1 MRRKFLFTL
10 ILSFLTTAMVW
21 ADTTFRAKAPSS
33 VAVGQRFRLE
43 YTVTARASGISV
55 NLDDTGFDVLYGPS
69 TSSSSYSSIV
79 NGQMTSEITT
89 TFSYVLSATKEGT
102 FTLPAATIKV
112 DGKTLTSNSVAVK
125 VLPEDKQSEAAA
137 SQGSS
142 ARSQQGGAQAKFNKD
157 DVHLVLDL
165 SKTSAY
171 EGEAIVATLKLY
183 WRNTQMGNPSDV
195 KLPDFEGFTVQDM
208 DTDNAQ
214 ASLEH
219 FKGANYQMYPLVKW
233 LLFPSRSGELTIPA
247 ASLKAN
253 VAIVT
258 TRRTGGFF
266 DWPMEY
272 TENITVPLQSAARKV
287 NVKPLPAGKP
297 ASYMNAVGNF
307 NVKSELT
314 ANKVRTNDAVIY
326 RITIDGV
333 GNLKYVKEPQPEF
346 PSDFE
351 IFDPKVDLSTRAT
364 ASGVSGKKT
373 IEYTI
378 IPRHAGKF
386 DIPSLEFSYFDVKSG
401 QYKTIRTDSYTL
413 EVEKGP
419 DDGSGNGGGAVDFSG
434 TNQERIKVLGNDI
447 RYLHNVDADNLDLGK
462 INSETGKPEPLKPF
476 FGTLGYWLFFLI
488 PFLAFVILAFIYRRR
503 IRRMADIAG
512 MRTRRAGKVAE
523 RRLKDAKKALKEK
536 DENTFYEAIHKAILG
551 YVCDKLR
558 IPLSDLT
565 QDTISETLQQHSV
578 PEETIKEVKDVLDT
592 CQFARYAPSTDSQ
605 AMDVLY
611 KKTSNVIDRLESEIK
626 K

>member
-10 ILSFLTTAMVW
+10 ILTFLTTATMW
-21 ADTTFRAKAPSS
+21 AAPTFRAQAPGS
-33 VAVGQRFRLE
+33 VAVGQQFRLE
-43 YTVTARASGISV
+43 YVVTARASGISV
-55 NLDDTGFDVLYGPS
+55 DLKDTGFEVLYGPT
-69 TSSSSYSSIV
+69 TSSSSSTSIV
-79 NGQMTSEITT
+79 NGQMSSEVRT

-112 DGKTLTSNSVAVK
+112 DGETLTSNSVSVK
-125 VLPEDKQSEAAA
+125 VLPADQQPAGQS
-137 SQGSS
+137 SG

-183 WRNTQMGNPSDV
+183 WRNTQMSNPSDV

-208 DTDNAQ
+208 DNDNAQ

-219 FKGANYQMYPLVKW
+219 YNGANYQMYPLVKW
-233 LLFPSRSGELTIPA
+233 LLFPSRSGELTIPS
-247 ASLKAN
+247 ASLTAN
-253 VAIVT
+253 VAIVS

-272 TENITVPLQSAARKV
+272 TENVAVPLRSAARKV
-287 NVKPLPAGKP
+287 NVKSLPAGKP
-297 ASYMNAVGNF
+297 ASYMNAVGSF
-307 NVKSELT
+307 NVKSVLT
-314 ANKVRTNDAVIY
+314 ADRVRANDAVIY

-333 GNLKYVKEPQPEF
+333 GNLKYVKEPEPEF
-346 PSDFE
+346 PTDFE
-351 IFDPKVDLSTRAT
+351 VFDPKVDLSTRAT
-364 ASGVSGKKT
+364 SSGVQGKKT

-386 DIPSLEFSYFDVKSG
+386 EIPSLVFSYFDVKSG

-419 DDGSGNGGGAVDFSG
+419 NEGNAGGGAVDFSG
-434 TNQERIKVLGNDI
+434 TNQERIRVLGNDI
-447 RYLHNVDADNLDLGK
+447 RYLHSVDADRLDLGR
-462 INSETGKPEPLKPF
+462 IDPETGKPEPLKPF
-476 FGTLGYWLFFLI
+476 YGTLAYWLFFLV

-523 RRLKDAKKALKEK
+523 RRLKAAKKALNAK
-536 DENTFYEAIHKAILG
+536 DENAFYEAIHKAILG

-565 QDTISETLQQHSV
+565 QDTVSEMLEKHSV
-578 PEETIKEVKDVLDT
+578 RPETIHDVKEVLDT

-611 KKTSNVIDRLESEIK
+611 KKTSKVIDRLESEIK

>member
-10 ILSFLTTAMVW
+10 ILTFLTTATMW
-21 ADTTFRAKAPSS
+21 AAPTFRAQAPGS
-33 VAVGQRFRLE
+33 VAVGQQFRLE
-43 YTVTARASGISV
+43 YVVTARASGILV
-55 NLDDTGFDVLYGPS
+55 DLKDTGFEVLYGPT
-69 TSSSSYSSIV
+69 TSSSSSTSIV
-79 NGQMTSEITT
+79 NGQMSSEVRT

-112 DGKTLTSNSVAVK
+112 DGETLTSNSVSVK
-125 VLPEDKQSEAAA
+125 VLPADQQPAGQS
-137 SQGSS
+137 SS

-165 SKTSAY
+165 SKMSAY

-183 WRNTQMGNPSDV
+183 WRNTQMSNPSDV

-208 DTDNAQ
+208 DNDNAQ

-219 FKGANYQMYPLVKW
+219 YNGANYQMYPLVKW
-233 LLFPSRSGELTIPA
+233 LLFPSRSGELTIPS
-247 ASLKAN
+247 ASLTAN
-253 VAIVT
+253 VAIVS

-272 TENITVPLQSAARKV
+272 TENVAVPLRSAARKV
-287 NVKPLPAGKP
+287 NVKALPAGKP
-297 ASYMNAVGNF
+297 ASYMNAVGSF
-307 NVKSELT
+307 NVKSVLT
-314 ANKVRTNDAVIY
+314 ADKVRANDAVIY

-333 GNLKYVKEPQPEF
+333 GNLKYVKEPEPEF
-346 PSDFE
+346 PTDFE
-351 IFDPKVDLSTRAT
+351 VFDPKVDLSTRAT
-364 ASGVSGKKT
+364 SSGVQGKKT

-386 DIPSLEFSYFDVKSG
+386 EIPSLVFSYFDVKSG

-419 DDGSGNGGGAVDFSG
+419 NEGNAGGGAVDFSG
-434 TNQERIKVLGNDI
+434 TNQERIRVLGNDI
-447 RYLHNVDADNLDLGK
+447 RYLHSVDADRLDLGR
-462 INSETGKPEPLKPF
+462 IDPETGKPEPLKPF
-476 FGTLGYWLFFLI
+476 YGTLAYWLFFLV

-523 RRLKDAKKALKEK
+523 RRLKAAKKALNAK
-536 DENTFYEAIHKAILG
+536 DENAFYEAIHKAILG

-565 QDTISETLQQHSV
+565 QDTVSEMLEKHSV
-578 PEETIKEVKDVLDT
+578 RPETIHDVKEVLDT

-611 KKTSNVIDRLESEIK
+611 KKTSKVIDRLESEIK

>member
-10 ILSFLTTAMVW
+10 ILSFLTAAMVW

-33 VAVGQRFRLE
+33 VAVGQQFRLE
-43 YTVTARASGISV
+43 YIVTARASGITV
-55 NLDDTGFDVLYGPS
+55 DLKDTGFDVLYGPT
-69 TSSSSYSSIV
+69 TSSSSSTSIV
-79 NGQMTSEITT
+79 NGQMSSEVRT

-112 DGKTLTSNSVAVK
+112 DGETLTSNSVSVK
-125 VLPEDKQSEAAA
+125 VLPADQQPE
-137 SQGSS
+137 GHSS
-142 ARSQQGGAQAKFNKD
+142 SSRSQQGGAQAKFNKD

-208 DTDNAQ
+208 DNENAQ

-219 FKGANYQMYPLVKW
+219 FNGANYQMYPLVKW

-247 ASLKAN
+247 ATLTAN
-253 VAIVT
+253 VAIVS

-272 TENITVPLQSAARKV
+272 TENVAVPLRSAARKV
-287 NVKPLPAGKP
+287 NVKSLPAGKP
-297 ASYMNAVGNF
+297 GSYMNAVGNF
-307 NVKSELT
+307 NVKSVLT
-314 ANKVRTNDAVIY
+314 ADKVRANDAVIY

-333 GNLKYVKEPQPEF
+333 GNLKYVKEPEPEF
-346 PSDFE
+346 PTDFE
-351 IFDPKVDLSTRAT
+351 VFDPKVDLSTRAT
-364 ASGVSGKKT
+364 SSGVQGRKT
-373 IEYTI
+373 IEYTV
-378 IPRHAGKF
+378 IPRHAGKYE
-386 DIPSLEFSYFDVKSG
+386 IPALEFSYFDVRSG
-401 QYKTIRTDSYTL
+401 QYKTIRTDAYTL

-419 DDGSGNGGGAVDFSG
+419 NEGSTGGGAVDFTG
-434 TNQERIKVLGNDI
+434 TNQERIRVLGNDI
-447 RYLHNVDADNLDLGK
+447 RYLHSVDADRLDLGK
-462 INSETGKPEPLKPF
+462 ISPETGKPEPLKPF
-476 FGTLGYWLFFLI
+476 FGTLAYWMFFLV

-523 RRLKDAKKALKEK
+523 RRLKTAKKALNAK
-536 DENTFYEAIHKAILG
+536 DENAFYEAIHKAILG

-565 QDTISETLQQHSV
+565 QDTVFEMLEKHSV
-578 PEETIKEVKDVLDT
+578 PETTIHEVKEVLDT
-592 CQFARYAPSTDSQ
+592 CQFARYAPSADSQ

-611 KKTSNVIDRLESEIK
+611 KKTSKVIDRLESEIK

>member
-10 ILSFLTTAMVW
+10 ILTFLTTATMW
-21 ADTTFRAKAPSS
+21 AAPTFRAQAPGS
-33 VAVGQRFRLE
+33 VAVGQQFRLE
-43 YTVTARASGISV
+43 YVVTARASGISV
-55 NLDDTGFDVLYGPS
+55 DLKDTGFEVLYGPT
-69 TSSSSYSSIV
+69 TSSSSSTSIV
-79 NGQMTSEITT
+79 NGQMSSEVRT

-112 DGKTLTSNSVAVK
+112 DGETLTSNSVSVK
-125 VLPEDKQSEAAA
+125 VLPADQQPAGQS
-137 SQGSS
+137 SG

-183 WRNTQMGNPSDV
+183 WRNTQMSNPSDV

-208 DTDNAQ
+208 DNDNAQ

-219 FKGANYQMYPLVKW
+219 YNGANYQMYPLVKW
-233 LLFPSRSGELTIPA
+233 LLFPSRSGELTIPS
-247 ASLKAN
+247 ASLTAN
-253 VAIVT
+253 VAIVS

-272 TENITVPLQSAARKV
+272 TENVAVPLRSAARKV
-287 NVKPLPAGKP
+287 NVKALPAGKP
-297 ASYMNAVGNF
+297 ASYMNAVGSF
-307 NVKSELT
+307 NVKSVLT
-314 ANKVRTNDAVIY
+314 SDKVRANDAVIY

-333 GNLKYVKEPQPEF
+333 GNLKYVKEPEPEF
-346 PSDFE
+346 PTDFE
-351 IFDPKVDLSTRAT
+351 VFDPKVDLSTRAT
-364 ASGVSGKKT
+364 SSGVQGKKT

-386 DIPSLEFSYFDVKSG
+386 EIPSLVFSYFDVKSG

-419 DDGSGNGGGAVDFSG
+419 NEGNAGGGAVDFSG
-434 TNQERIKVLGNDI
+434 TNQERIRVLGNDI
-447 RYLHNVDADNLDLGK
+447 RYLHSVDADRLDLGR
-462 INSETGKPEPLKPF
+462 IDPETGKPEPLKPF
-476 FGTLGYWLFFLI
+476 YGTLAYWLFFLV

-523 RRLKDAKKALKEK
+523 RRLKAAKKALNAK
-536 DENTFYEAIHKAILG
+536 DENAFYEAIHKAILG

-565 QDTISETLQQHSV
+565 QDTVSEMLEKHSV
-578 PEETIKEVKDVLDT
+578 RPETIHDVKEVLDT

-611 KKTSNVIDRLESEIK
+611 KKTSKVIDRLESEIK

>member
-10 ILSFLTTAMVW
+10 ILSFLTTAIVW

-33 VAVGQRFRLE
+33 VAVGQQFRLE
-43 YTVTARASGISV
+43 YVVTARASGITV
-55 NLDDTGFDVLYGPS
+55 DLKDTGFDVLYGPT
-69 TSSSSYSSIV
+69 TSSSSSTSIV
-79 NGQMTSEITT
+79 NGQMSSEIRT

-112 DGKTLTSNSVAVK
+112 DGETLTSNSVSVK
-125 VLPEDKQSEAAA
+125 VLPADQQSE
-137 SQGSS
+137 GHSS
-142 ARSQQGGAQAKFNKD
+142 SSRSQQGGAQAKFNKD

-208 DTDNAQ
+208 DNDNAQ

-219 FKGANYQMYPLVKW
+219 FNGANYQMYPLVKW

-247 ASLKAN
+247 ATLTAN
-253 VAIVT
+253 VAIVS

-272 TENITVPLQSAARKV
+272 TENVAVPLRSAARKV
-287 NVKPLPAGKP
+287 NVKSLPAGKP
-297 ASYMNAVGNF
+297 SSYMNAVGNF
-307 NVKSELT
+307 NVKTVLT
-314 ANKVRTNDAVIY
+314 ADKVRANDAVIY

-333 GNLKYVKEPQPEF
+333 GNLKYVKEPEPEF
-346 PSDFE
+346 PTDFE
-351 IFDPKVDLSTRAT
+351 VFDPKVDLSTRST
-364 ASGVSGKKT
+364 SSGVQGKKT
-373 IEYTI
+373 IEYTV
-378 IPRHAGKF
+378 IPRHAGKYE
-386 DIPSLEFSYFDVKSG
+386 IPALEFSYFDVKSG

-419 DDGSGNGGGAVDFSG
+419 NESNTGGGAVDFTG
-434 TNQERIKVLGNDI
+434 TNQERIRVLGNDI
-447 RYLHNVDADNLDLGK
+447 RYLHSVDADRLDMGK
-462 INSETGKPEPLKPF
+462 INPETGKPEPLKPF
-476 FGTLGYWLFFLI
+476 FGTFAYWMFFLV
-488 PFLAFVILAFIYRRR
+488 PFIAFVILAFIYRRR

-523 RRLKDAKKALKEK
+523 RRLKTAKKALNAK
-536 DENTFYEAIHKAILG
+536 DENAFYEAIHKAILG

-565 QDTISETLQQHSV
+565 QDTVSEMLEKHSV
-578 PEETIKEVKDVLDT
+578 HATTIQEVKDVLDT

-611 KKTSNVIDRLESEIK
+611 KKTSKVIDRLESEIK

>member
-10 ILSFLTTAMVW
+10 ILSFLTTAIVW

-33 VAVGQRFRLE
+33 VAVGQQFRLE
-43 YTVTARASGISV
+43 YVVTARASGITV
-55 NLDDTGFDVLYGPS
+55 DLKDTGFDVLYGPT
-69 TSSSSYSSIV
+69 TSSSSSTSIV
-79 NGQMTSEITT
+79 NGQMSSEIRT

-112 DGKTLTSNSVAVK
+112 DGETLTSNSVLVK
-125 VLPEDKQSEAAA
+125 VLPADQQPE
-137 SQGSS
+137 GHSS
-142 ARSQQGGAQAKFNKD
+142 SSHSQQGGAQAKFNKD

-208 DTDNAQ
+208 DNDNAQ

-219 FKGANYQMYPLVKW
+219 FNGANYQMYPLVKW

-247 ASLKAN
+247 ATLTAN
-253 VAIVT
+253 VAIVS

-272 TENITVPLQSAARKV
+272 TENVAVPLRSAARKV
-287 NVKPLPAGKP
+287 NVKSLPTGKP
-297 ASYMNAVGNF
+297 SSYMNAVGNF
-307 NVKSELT
+307 NVKTVLT
-314 ANKVRTNDAVIY
+314 ADKVRANDAVIY

-333 GNLKYVKEPQPEF
+333 GNLKYVKEPEPEF
-346 PSDFE
+346 PTDFE
-351 IFDPKVDLSTRAT
+351 VFDPKVDLSTRST
-364 ASGVSGKKT
+364 SSGVQGKKT
-373 IEYTI
+373 IEYTV
-378 IPRHAGKF
+378 IPRHAGKYE
-386 DIPSLEFSYFDVKSG
+386 IPALEFSYFDVKSG

-419 DDGSGNGGGAVDFSG
+419 NESNTGGGAVDFTG
-434 TNQERIKVLGNDI
+434 TNQERIRVLGNDI
-447 RYLHNVDADNLDLGK
+447 RYLHSVDADRLDMGK
-462 INSETGKPEPLKPF
+462 INPETGKPEPLKPF
-476 FGTLGYWLFFLI
+476 FGTLAYWMFFLV
-488 PFLAFVILAFIYRRR
+488 PFIAFVILAFIYRRR

-523 RRLKDAKKALKEK
+523 RRLKTAKKALNAK
-536 DENTFYEAIHKAILG
+536 DENAFYEAIHKAILG

-565 QDTISETLQQHSV
+565 QDTVSEMLEKHSV
-578 PEETIKEVKDVLDT
+578 PATTIREVKDVLDT

-611 KKTSNVIDRLESEIK
+611 KKTSKVIDRLESEIK

>member
-10 ILSFLTTAMVW
+10 ILSMLATAVMW
-21 ADTTFRAKAPSS
+21 ADTTFRAEAPGS

-43 YTVTARASGISV
+43 YVVTTRASGISV
-55 NLDDTGFDVLYGPS
+55 NLDDIGFDVLYGPS
-69 TSSSSYSSIV
+69 TSSTQSTSIV
-79 NGQMTSEITT
+79 NGQMSSEVRT
-89 TFSYVLSATKEGT
+89 TFSYVLQATKEGT

-112 DGKTLTSNSVAVK
+112 DGETLTSNSVQVK
-125 VLPEDKQSEAAA
+125 VLPADEQPA
-137 SQGSS
+137 SSGQG
-142 ARSQQGGAQAKFNKD
+142 AGGRSQQGGAQAKFNKD
-157 DVHLVLDL
+157 DIHLVLDL

-208 DTDNAQ
+208 DNNNAQ

-219 FKGANYQMYPLVKW
+219 FNGANYQMYPLVRW
-233 LLFPSRSGELTIPA
+233 LLFPSRSGELTIPS
-247 ASLKAN
+247 ASLTAN

-272 TENITVPLQSAARKV
+272 TENVAVPLRSAARKV
-287 NVKPLPAGKP
+287 NVKSLPSGKP

-314 ANKVRTNDAVIY
+314 ASKVRTNDAVIY

-346 PSDFE
+346 PTDFE
-351 IFDPKVDLSTRAT
+351 VFDPKVDLSTRAT

-373 IEYTI
+373 IEYTV
-378 IPRHAGKF
+378 IPRHAGRF
-386 DIPSLEFSYFDVKSG
+386 DIPALEFGYFDVKSG
-401 QYKTIRTDSYTL
+401 QYKTVRTDSYTL

-419 DDGSGNGGGAVDFSG
+419 DDGNAGGAGAVDFSG
-434 TNQERIKVLGNDI
+434 TNQERIRVLGNDI
-447 RYLHNVDADNLDLGK
+447 RYLHPVDAGRLDLGRV
-462 INSETGKPEPLKPF
+462 NPATGQPEPLRPF
-476 FGTLGYWLFFLI
+476 FGTWAYWMFFLI
-488 PFLAFVILAFIYRRR
+488 PLLAFIVLAFVYRRR

-523 RRLKDAKKALKEK
+523 RRLKDAKKALNAK
-536 DENTFYEAIHKAILG
+536 DENAFYEAIHKAILG

-565 QDTISETLQQHSV
+565 QDTVSETLAQHSV
-578 PEETIKEVKDVLDT
+578 PDETIREVKDVLDT
-592 CQFARYAPSTDSQ
+592 CQFARYAPSSDSQ

-611 KKTSNVIDRLESEIK
+611 KKTSLSLIHI
-626 K
+626 

>member
-10 ILSFLTTAMVW
+10 ILSILITATMW
-21 ADTTFRAKAPSS
+21 AAPTFRAQAPAS
-33 VAVGQRFRLE
+33 VAVGQQFRLE
-43 YTVTARASGISV
+43 YVVTARASGISV
-55 NLDDTGFDVLYGPS
+55 DLKDTDFEVLYGPT
-69 TSSSSYSSIV
+69 TSSSSSTSIV
-79 NGQMTSEITT
+79 NGQMSSEVRT

-112 DGKTLTSNSVAVK
+112 DGETLTSNSISVK
-125 VLPEDKQSEAAA
+125 VLPADQQPAGQSA
-137 SQGSS
+137 G
-142 ARSQQGGAQAKFNKD
+142 ARSQQGGTQAKFNKD

-183 WRNTQMGNPSDV
+183 WRNTQMSNPSDV

-208 DTDNAQ
+208 DNDNAQ

-219 FKGANYQMYPLVKW
+219 YNGANYQMYPLVKW
-233 LLFPSRSGELTIPA
+233 LLFPSRSGELTIPS
-247 ASLKAN
+247 ASLTAN
-253 VAIVT
+253 VAIVS

-272 TENITVPLQSAARKV
+272 TENVAVPLRSAARKV
-287 NVKPLPAGKP
+287 NVKSLPAGKP
-297 ASYMNAVGNF
+297 ASYMNAVGSF
-307 NVKSELT
+307 NVKSVLT
-314 ANKVRTNDAVIY
+314 ADKVRANDAVIY

-333 GNLKYVKEPQPEF
+333 GNLKYVKEPEPEF
-346 PSDFE
+346 PTDFE
-351 IFDPKVDLSTRAT
+351 VFDPKVDLRTRAT
-364 ASGVSGKKT
+364 SSGVQGKKT

-386 DIPSLEFSYFDVKSG
+386 EIPSLVFSYFDVKSG

-419 DDGSGNGGGAVDFSG
+419 NEGNAGGGAVDFSG
-434 TNQERIKVLGNDI
+434 TNQERIRVLGNDI
-447 RYLHNVDADNLDLGK
+447 RYLHSVDADRLDLGR
-462 INSETGKPEPLKPF
+462 INPETGKPEPLKPF
-476 FGTLGYWLFFLI
+476 YGTLAYWLFFLV

-523 RRLKDAKKALKEK
+523 RRLKAAKKALNAK
-536 DENTFYEAIHKAILG
+536 DENAFYEAIHKAILG

-565 QDTISETLQQHSV
+565 QDTVSEMLEKHSV
-578 PEETIKEVKDVLDT
+578 RPETIHDVKEVLDT

-611 KKTSNVIDRLESEIK
+611 KKTSKVIDRLESEIK

>member
-10 ILSFLTTAMVW
+10 ILTFLTTATMW
-21 ADTTFRAKAPSS
+21 GAPTFRAQAPGS
-33 VAVGQRFRLE
+33 VAVGQQFRLE
-43 YTVTARASGISV
+43 YVVMARASGISV
-55 NLDDTGFDVLYGPS
+55 DLKDIGFEVLYGPT
-69 TSSSSYSSIV
+69 TSSSSSTSIV
-79 NGQMTSEITT
+79 NGQMSSEVRT

-112 DGKTLTSNSVAVK
+112 DGETLTSNSVSVK
-125 VLPEDKQSEAAA
+125 VLPADQQPAGQS
-137 SQGSS
+137 SG

-171 EGEAIVATLKLY
+171 EVEAIVATLKLY
-183 WRNTQMGNPSDV
+183 WRNTQMSNPSDV

-208 DTDNAQ
+208 DNDNAQ

-219 FKGANYQMYPLVKW
+219 YNGANYQMYPLVKW
-233 LLFPSRSGELTIPA
+233 LLFPSRSGELTIPS
-247 ASLKAN
+247 ASLTAN
-253 VAIVT
+253 VAIVS

-272 TENITVPLQSAARKV
+272 TENVAVPLRSAARKV
-287 NVKPLPAGKP
+287 NVKSLPAGKP
-297 ASYMNAVGNF
+297 ASYMNAVGSF
-307 NVKSELT
+307 NVKSVLT
-314 ANKVRTNDAVIY
+314 ADKVRANDAVIY

-333 GNLKYVKEPQPEF
+333 GNLKYVKEPEPEF
-346 PSDFE
+346 PTDFE
-351 IFDPKVDLSTRAT
+351 VFDPKVDLSTRAT
-364 ASGVSGKKT
+364 SSGVQGKKT

-386 DIPSLEFSYFDVKSG
+386 EIPSLVFSYFDVKSG
-401 QYKTIRTDSYTL
+401 QYKTIRTDAYTL

-419 DDGSGNGGGAVDFSG
+419 NEGNAGGGAVDFSG
-434 TNQERIKVLGNDI
+434 TNQERIRVLGNDI
-447 RYLHNVDADNLDLGK
+447 RYLHSVDADRLDLGR
-462 INSETGKPEPLKPF
+462 IDPETGKPEPLKPF
-476 FGTLGYWLFFLI
+476 YGTLAYWLFFLV

-523 RRLKDAKKALKEK
+523 RRLKAAKKALNAK
-536 DENTFYEAIHKAILG
+536 DENAFYEAIHKAILG

-565 QDTISETLQQHSV
+565 QDTVSEMLEKHSV
-578 PEETIKEVKDVLDT
+578 RPETIHDVKEVLDT

-611 KKTSNVIDRLESEIK
+611 KKTSKVIDRLESEIK

>member
-1 MRRKFLFTL
+1 M
-10 ILSFLTTAMVW
+10 S
-21 ADTTFRAKAPSS
+21 
-33 VAVGQRFRLE
+33 
-43 YTVTARASGISV
+43 
-55 NLDDTGFDVLYGPS
+55 
-69 TSSSSYSSIV
+69 
-79 NGQMTSEITT
+79 SEIRT

-112 DGKTLTSNSVAVK
+112 DGETLTSNSVSVK
-125 VLPEDKQSEAAA
+125 VLPADQQSE
-137 SQGSS
+137 GHSS
-142 ARSQQGGAQAKFNKD
+142 SSRSQQGGAQAKFNKD

-208 DTDNAQ
+208 DNDNAQ

-219 FKGANYQMYPLVKW
+219 FNGANYQMYPLVKW

-247 ASLKAN
+247 ATLTAN
-253 VAIVT
+253 VAIVS

-272 TENITVPLQSAARKV
+272 TENVAVPLRSAARKV
-287 NVKPLPAGKP
+287 NVKSLPAGKP
-297 ASYMNAVGNF
+297 SSYMNAVGNF
-307 NVKSELT
+307 NVKTVLT
-314 ANKVRTNDAVIY
+314 ADKVRANDAVIY

-333 GNLKYVKEPQPEF
+333 GNLKYVKEPEPEF
-346 PSDFE
+346 PTDFE
-351 IFDPKVDLSTRAT
+351 VFDPKVDLSTRST
-364 ASGVSGKKT
+364 SSGVQGKKT
-373 IEYTI
+373 IEYTV
-378 IPRHAGKF
+378 IPRHAGKYE
-386 DIPSLEFSYFDVKSG
+386 IPALEFSYFDVKSG

-419 DDGSGNGGGAVDFSG
+419 NESNTGGGAVDFTG
-434 TNQERIKVLGNDI
+434 TNQERIRVLGNDI
-447 RYLHNVDADNLDLGK
+447 RYLHSVDADRLDMGK
-462 INSETGKPEPLKPF
+462 INPETGKPEPLKPF
-476 FGTLGYWLFFLI
+476 FGTFAYWMFFLV
-488 PFLAFVILAFIYRRR
+488 PFIAFVILAFIYRRR

-523 RRLKDAKKALKEK
+523 RRLKTAKKALNAK
-536 DENTFYEAIHKAILG
+536 DENAFYEAIHKAILG

-565 QDTISETLQQHSV
+565 QDTVSEMLEKHSV
-578 PEETIKEVKDVLDT
+578 HATTIQEVKDVLDT

-611 KKTSNVIDRLESEIK
+611 KKTSKVIDRLESEIK

>member
-10 ILSFLTTAMVW
+10 ILTFLTTATMW
-21 ADTTFRAKAPSS
+21 ADPTFRASAPSS
-33 VAVGQRFRLE
+33 VAVGQQFRLE
-43 YTVTARASGISV
+43 YVVTARASGISV
-55 NLDDTGFDVLYGPS
+55 DLKDTDFDVLYGPA
-69 TSSSSYSSIV
+69 TSSSSSTSIV
-79 NGQMTSEITT
+79 NGQMSSEVRT

-112 DGKTLTSNSVAVK
+112 DGETLTSNSVSIK
-125 VLPEDKQSEAAA
+125 VLPADQQPAGQS
-137 SQGSS
+137 SG

-165 SKTSAY
+165 SKTTAY

-183 WRNTQMGNPSDV
+183 WRNTQMSNPSDV

-208 DTDNAQ
+208 DNDNAQ
-214 ASLEH
+214 ASLER
-219 FKGANYQMYPLVKW
+219 FNGANYQMYPLVKW

-247 ASLKAN
+247 ASLTAN
-253 VAIVT
+253 VAVVS

-272 TENITVPLQSAARKV
+272 TENVAVPLRSAARKV
-287 NVKPLPAGKP
+287 NVKALPAGKP
-297 ASYMNAVGNF
+297 SSYMNAVGNF
-307 NVKSELT
+307 NVKSVLT
-314 ANKVRTNDAVIY
+314 ADKVRANDAVIY

-333 GNLKYVKEPQPEF
+333 GNLKYVKEPEPEF
-346 PSDFE
+346 PTDFE
-351 IFDPKVDLSTRAT
+351 VFDPKVDLSTRAT
-364 ASGVSGKKT
+364 SSGVQGKKT
-373 IEYTI
+373 IEYTV

-386 DIPSLEFSYFDVKSG
+386 EIPALVFSYFDVKSG
-401 QYKTIRTDSYTL
+401 QYKTIRTDSHTL

-419 DDGSGNGGGAVDFSG
+419 NEGNAGGGAVDFTG
-434 TNQERIKVLGNDI
+434 TNQERIRVLGNDI
-447 RYLHNVDADNLDLGK
+447 RYLHSVDADRLDLGK
-462 INSETGKPEPLKPF
+462 IDPETGKPEPLKPF
-476 FGTLGYWLFFLI
+476 FGTLSYWLFFLV

-523 RRLKDAKKALKEK
+523 RRLKTAKKALNAK
-536 DENTFYEAIHKAILG
+536 DENAFYEAIHKAILG

-565 QDTISETLQQHSV
+565 QDTVSEMLEKHSV
-578 PEETIKEVKDVLDT
+578 PSATIHDVKDVLDT

-611 KKTSNVIDRLESEIK
+611 KKTSKVIDRLESEIK

>member
-10 ILSFLTTAMVW
+10 ILTFLTTATMW
-21 ADTTFRAKAPSS
+21 AAPTFRAQAPGS
-33 VAVGQRFRLE
+33 VAVGQQFRLE
-43 YTVTARASGISV
+43 YVVTARASGISV
-55 NLDDTGFDVLYGPS
+55 DLKDTGFEVLYGPT
-69 TSSSSYSSIV
+69 TSSSSSTSIV
-79 NGQMTSEITT
+79 NGQMSSEVRT

-112 DGKTLTSNSVAVK
+112 DGETLTSNSVSVK
-125 VLPEDKQSEAAA
+125 VLPADQQPAGQS
-137 SQGSS
+137 SG

-165 SKTSAY
+165 SKTSVY

-183 WRNTQMGNPSDV
+183 WRNTQMSNPSDV

-208 DTDNAQ
+208 DNDNAQ

-219 FKGANYQMYPLVKW
+219 YNGANYQMYPLVKW
-233 LLFPSRSGELTIPA
+233 LLFPSRSGELTIPS
-247 ASLKAN
+247 ASLTAN
-253 VAIVT
+253 VAIVS

-272 TENITVPLQSAARKV
+272 TENVAVPLRSAARKV
-287 NVKPLPAGKP
+287 NVKALPAGKP
-297 ASYMNAVGNF
+297 ASYMNAVGSF
-307 NVKSELT
+307 NVKSVLT
-314 ANKVRTNDAVIY
+314 SDKVRANDAVIY

-333 GNLKYVKEPQPEF
+333 GNLKYVKEPEPEF
-346 PSDFE
+346 PTDFE
-351 IFDPKVDLSTRAT
+351 VFDPKVDLSTRAT
-364 ASGVSGKKT
+364 SSGVQGKKT

-386 DIPSLEFSYFDVKSG
+386 EIPSLVFSYFDVKSG

-419 DDGSGNGGGAVDFSG
+419 NEGNAGGGAVDFSG
-434 TNQERIKVLGNDI
+434 TNQERIRVLGNDI
-447 RYLHNVDADNLDLGK
+447 RYLHSVDADRLDLGR
-462 INSETGKPEPLKPF
+462 IDPETGKPESLKPF
-476 FGTLGYWLFFLI
+476 YGTLAYWLFFLV

-523 RRLKDAKKALKEK
+523 RRLKAAKKALNAK
-536 DENTFYEAIHKAILG
+536 DENAFYEAIHKAILG

-565 QDTISETLQQHSV
+565 QDTVSEMLEKHSV
-578 PEETIKEVKDVLDT
+578 RPETIHDVKEVLDT

-611 KKTSNVIDRLESEIK
+611 KKTSKVIDRLESEIK

>member
-10 ILSFLTTAMVW
+10 ILSFLTTAIVW

-33 VAVGQRFRLE
+33 VAVGQQFRLE
-43 YTVTARASGISV
+43 YVVTARASGITV
-55 NLDDTGFDVLYGPS
+55 DLKDTGFDVLYGPT
-69 TSSSSYSSIV
+69 TSSSSSTSIV
-79 NGQMTSEITT
+79 NGQMSSEIRT

-112 DGKTLTSNSVAVK
+112 DGETLTSNSVSVK
-125 VLPEDKQSEAAA
+125 VLPADQQPE
-137 SQGSS
+137 GHSS
-142 ARSQQGGAQAKFNKD
+142 SSRSQQGGAQAKFNKD

-208 DTDNAQ
+208 DNDNAQ

-219 FKGANYQMYPLVKW
+219 FNGANYQMYPLVKW

-247 ASLKAN
+247 ATLTAN
-253 VAIVT
+253 VAIVS

-272 TENITVPLQSAARKV
+272 TENVAVPLRSAARKV
-287 NVKPLPAGKP
+287 NVKSLPAGKP
-297 ASYMNAVGNF
+297 SSYMNAVGNF
-307 NVKSELT
+307 NVKTVLT
-314 ANKVRTNDAVIY
+314 ADKVRANDAVIY

-333 GNLKYVKEPQPEF
+333 GNLKYVKEPEPEF
-346 PSDFE
+346 PTDFE
-351 IFDPKVDLSTRAT
+351 VFDPKVDLSTRST
-364 ASGVSGKKT
+364 SSGVQGKKT
-373 IEYTI
+373 IEYTV
-378 IPRHAGKF
+378 IPRHAGKYE
-386 DIPSLEFSYFDVKSG
+386 IPALEFSYFDVKSG

-419 DDGSGNGGGAVDFSG
+419 NESNTGGGAVDFTG
-434 TNQERIKVLGNDI
+434 TNQERIRVLGNDI
-447 RYLHNVDADNLDLGK
+447 RYLHSVDADRLDMGK
-462 INSETGKPEPLKPF
+462 INPETGKPEPLKPF
-476 FGTLGYWLFFLI
+476 FGTLAYWMFFLV
-488 PFLAFVILAFIYRRR
+488 PFIAFVILAFIYRRR

-523 RRLKDAKKALKEK
+523 RRLKTAKKALNAK
-536 DENTFYEAIHKAILG
+536 DENAFYEAIHKAILG

-565 QDTISETLQQHSV
+565 QDTVSEMLEKHSV
-578 PEETIKEVKDVLDT
+578 PATTIHEVKDVLDT

-611 KKTSNVIDRLESEIK
+611 KKTSKVIDRLESEIK

>member
-10 ILSFLTTAMVW
+10 ILTFLTTATMW
-21 ADTTFRAKAPSS
+21 AAPTFRAQAPGS
-33 VAVGQRFRLE
+33 VAVGQQFRLE
-43 YTVTARASGISV
+43 YVVTARASGISV
-55 NLDDTGFDVLYGPS
+55 DLKDTGFEVLYGPT
-69 TSSSSYSSIV
+69 TSSSSSTSIV
-79 NGQMTSEITT
+79 NGQMSSEVRT

-112 DGKTLTSNSVAVK
+112 DGETLTSNSVSVK
-125 VLPEDKQSEAAA
+125 VLPADQQPAGQS
-137 SQGSS
+137 SS

-183 WRNTQMGNPSDV
+183 WRNTQMSNPSDV

-208 DTDNAQ
+208 DNDNAQ

-219 FKGANYQMYPLVKW
+219 FNGANYQMYPLVKW
-233 LLFPSRSGELTIPA
+233 LLFPSRSGELTIPS
-247 ASLKAN
+247 ASLTAN
-253 VAIVT
+253 VAIVS

-272 TENITVPLQSAARKV
+272 TENVAVPLRSAARKV
-287 NVKPLPAGKP
+287 NVKALPAGKP
-297 ASYMNAVGNF
+297 ASYMNAVGSF
-307 NVKSELT
+307 NVKSVLT
-314 ANKVRTNDAVIY
+314 ADKVRANDAVIY

-333 GNLKYVKEPQPEF
+333 GNLKYVKEPEPEF
-346 PSDFE
+346 PTDFE
-351 IFDPKVDLSTRAT
+351 VFDPKVDLSTRAT
-364 ASGVSGKKT
+364 SSGVQGKKT

-386 DIPSLEFSYFDVKSG
+386 EIPSLVFSYFDVKSG

-419 DDGSGNGGGAVDFSG
+419 NEGNAGGGAVDFSG
-434 TNQERIKVLGNDI
+434 TNQERIRVLGNDI
-447 RYLHNVDADNLDLGK
+447 RYLHSVDADRLDLGR
-462 INSETGKPEPLKPF
+462 IDPETGKPEPLKPF
-476 FGTLGYWLFFLI
+476 YGTLAYWLFFLV

-523 RRLKDAKKALKEK
+523 RRLKAAKKALNAK
-536 DENTFYEAIHKAILG
+536 DENAFYEAIHKAILG

-565 QDTISETLQQHSV
+565 QDTVSEMLEKHSV
-578 PEETIKEVKDVLDT
+578 RPETIHDVKEVLDT

-611 KKTSNVIDRLESEIK
+611 KKTSKVIDRLESEIK

>member
-10 ILSFLTTAMVW
+10 ILTFLTTATMW
-21 ADTTFRAKAPSS
+21 ADPTFRAQAPNS
-33 VAVGQRFRLE
+33 VAVGQQFRLE
-43 YTVTARASGISV
+43 YVVTARASGISV
-55 NLDDTGFDVLYGPS
+55 DLKDTGFEVLYGPT
-69 TSSSSYSSIV
+69 TSSSSSTSIV
-79 NGQMTSEITT
+79 NGQMSSEVRT

-112 DGKTLTSNSVAVK
+112 DGETLTSNSVSVK
-125 VLPEDKQSEAAA
+125 VLPADQQPAGQS
-137 SQGSS
+137 SG
-142 ARSQQGGAQAKFNKD
+142 ARSQQGGAQARFNKD

-183 WRNTQMGNPSDV
+183 WRNTQMSNPSDV

-208 DTDNAQ
+208 DNDNAQ
-214 ASLEH
+214 ASLER
-219 FKGANYQMYPLVKW
+219 FNGANYQMYPLVRW
-233 LLFPSRSGELTIPA
+233 LLFPSRSGELTIPS
-247 ASLKAN
+247 ASLTAN
-253 VAIVT
+253 VAVVS

-272 TENITVPLQSAARKV
+272 TENVAVPLRSAARKV
-287 NVKPLPAGKP
+287 NVKALPAGKP
-297 ASYMNAVGNF
+297 ASYMNAVGSF
-307 NVKSELT
+307 NVKSVLT
-314 ANKVRTNDAVIY
+314 ADKVRANDAVIY

-333 GNLKYVKEPQPEF
+333 GNLKYVKEPEPEF
-346 PSDFE
+346 PTDFE
-351 IFDPKVDLSTRAT
+351 VFDPKVDLSTRAT
-364 ASGVSGKKT
+364 SSGVQGKKT
-373 IEYTI
+373 IEYTV

-386 DIPSLEFSYFDVKSG
+386 EIPALVFSYFDVKSG
-401 QYKTIRTDSYTL
+401 QYKTIRTDSHTL

-419 DDGSGNGGGAVDFSG
+419 NDGSAGGGAVDFSG
-434 TNQERIKVLGNDI
+434 TNQERIRVLGNDI
-447 RYLHNVDADNLDLGK
+447 RYLHSVDADRLDLGK
-462 INSETGKPEPLKPF
+462 IDPETGKPEPLKPF
-476 FGTLGYWLFFLI
+476 FGTLAYWMFFLV

-523 RRLKDAKKALKEK
+523 RRLKEAKKALNAK
-536 DENTFYEAIHKAILG
+536 DENAFYEAIHKAILG

-565 QDTISETLQQHSV
+565 QDTVSEMLEKHSV
-578 PEETIKEVKDVLDT
+578 ASATIQEVKEVLDT
-592 CQFARYAPSTDSQ
+592 CQFARYAPFTDSQ

-611 KKTSNVIDRLESEIK
+611 KKTSKVIDRLESEIK

>member
-10 ILSFLTTAMVW
+10 ILTFLTTATML
-21 ADTTFRAKAPSS
+21 AAPTFRAQAPSS
-33 VAVGQRFRLE
+33 VAVGQQFRME
-43 YTVTARASGISV
+43 YVVTARASGISV
-55 NLDDTGFDVLYGPS
+55 DLKDTGFEVLYGPT
-69 TSSSSYSSIV
+69 TSSSSSTSIV
-79 NGQMTSEITT
+79 NGQMSSEVRT

-112 DGKTLTSNSVAVK
+112 DGETLTSNSVSVK
-125 VLPEDKQSEAAA
+125 VLPADQQPAGQS
-137 SQGSS
+137 SG

-183 WRNTQMGNPSDV
+183 WRNTQMSNPSDV

-208 DTDNAQ
+208 DNDNAQ

-219 FKGANYQMYPLVKW
+219 YNGANYQMYPLVKW
-233 LLFPSRSGELTIPA
+233 LLFPSRSGELTIPS
-247 ASLKAN
+247 ASLTAN
-253 VAIVT
+253 VAIVS

-272 TENITVPLQSAARKV
+272 TENVAVPLRSAARKV
-287 NVKPLPAGKP
+287 NVKSLPAGKP
-297 ASYMNAVGNF
+297 ASYMNAVGSF
-307 NVKSELT
+307 NVKSVLT
-314 ANKVRTNDAVIY
+314 ADKVRANDAVIY

-333 GNLKYVKEPQPEF
+333 GNLKYVKEPEPEF
-346 PSDFE
+346 PTDFE
-351 IFDPKVDLSTRAT
+351 VFDPKVDLSTRAT
-364 ASGVSGKKT
+364 SSGVQGKKT

-386 DIPSLEFSYFDVKSG
+386 EIPSLVFSYFDVKSG

-419 DDGSGNGGGAVDFSG
+419 NEGNAGGGAVDFSG
-434 TNQERIKVLGNDI
+434 TNQERIRVLGNDI
-447 RYLHNVDADNLDLGK
+447 RYLHSVDADRLDLGR
-462 INSETGKPEPLKPF
+462 IDPETGKPEPLKPF
-476 FGTLGYWLFFLI
+476 YGTLAYWLFFLV

-523 RRLKDAKKALKEK
+523 RRLKAAKKALNAK
-536 DENTFYEAIHKAILG
+536 DENAFYEAIHKAILG

-565 QDTISETLQQHSV
+565 QDTVSEMLEKHSV
-578 PEETIKEVKDVLDT
+578 RPETIHDVKEVLDT

-611 KKTSNVIDRLESEIK
+611 KKTSKVIDRLESEIK

>member
-10 ILSFLTTAMVW
+10 ILTFLTTAMAW
-21 ADTTFRAKAPSS
+21 AETTFRAKAPSS
-33 VAVGQRFRLE
+33 VAVGQQFRLE

-55 NLDDTGFDVLYGPS
+55 DLSDSGFDVLYGPT
-69 TSSSSYSSIV
+69 TSSSSSTSIV
-79 NGQMTSEITT
+79 NGQMSSEIRT

-112 DGKTLTSNSVAVK
+112 DGETYTSNSVQVK
-125 VLPEDKQSEAAA
+125 VLPADEQTS
-137 SQGSS
+137 GSGSSAS

-208 DTDNAQ
+208 DNDNAQ

-219 FKGANYQMYPLVKW
+219 YNGANYQMYPLVRW

-247 ASLKAN
+247 ATLTAN

-272 TENITVPLQSAARKV
+272 TENVTVPLRSSPRKV
-287 NVKPLPAGKP
+287 NVKALPAGKP

-307 NVKSELT
+307 NIKSELT
-314 ANKVRTNDAVIY
+314 ASQVRTNDAVIY

-346 PSDFE
+346 PTDFE
-351 IFDPKVDLSTRAT
+351 VFDPKVDLSTRAT
-364 ASGVSGKKT
+364 SSGVSGKKT
-373 IEYTI
+373 IEYTV

-386 DIPSLEFSYFDVKSG
+386 EIPALEFGYFDIKSG
-401 QYKTIRTDSYTL
+401 QYKTLRTDSHSL

-419 DDGSGNGGGAVDFSG
+419 DDGSSNSGGAVDFTG
-434 TNQERIKVLGNDI
+434 TNQERIRVLGNDI
-447 RYLHNVDADNLDLGK
+447 RYLHNIDADRLDLGR
-462 INSETGKPEPLKPF
+462 INAETGKPEPLKPF
-476 FGTLGYWLFFLI
+476 FGSFAYWMFFLI

-523 RRLKDAKKALKEK
+523 RRLKAAKRALTAK
-536 DENTFYEAIHKAILG
+536 DENAFYEAIHKAILG

-565 QDTISETLQQHSV
+565 QDTVSEMLERHSV
-578 PEETIKEVKDVLDT
+578 RPETIHEVKEVLDT

-611 KKTSNVIDRLESEIK
+611 KKTSKVIDRLESEIK

>member
-10 ILSFLTTAMVW
+10 ILTFLTTATMW
-21 ADTTFRAKAPSS
+21 AAPTFRAQAPGS
-33 VAVGQRFRLE
+33 VAVGQQFRLE
-43 YTVTARASGISV
+43 YVVTARASGISV
-55 NLDDTGFDVLYGPS
+55 DLKDTGFEVLYGPT
-69 TSSSSYSSIV
+69 TSSSSSTSIV
-79 NGQMTSEITT
+79 NGQMSSEVRT

-112 DGKTLTSNSVAVK
+112 DGETLTSNSVSVK
-125 VLPEDKQSEAAA
+125 VLPADQQPAGQS
-137 SQGSS
+137 SG

-183 WRNTQMGNPSDV
+183 WRNTQMSNPSDV

-208 DTDNAQ
+208 DNDNAQ

-219 FKGANYQMYPLVKW
+219 YNGANYQMYPLVKW
-233 LLFPSRSGELTIPA
+233 LLFPSRSGELTIPS
-247 ASLKAN
+247 ASLTAN
-253 VAIVT
+253 VAIVS

-272 TENITVPLQSAARKV
+272 TENVAVPLRSAARKV
-287 NVKPLPAGKP
+287 NVKALPAGKP
-297 ASYMNAVGNF
+297 ASYMNAVGSF
-307 NVKSELT
+307 NVKSVLT
-314 ANKVRTNDAVIY
+314 SDKVRANDAVIY

-333 GNLKYVKEPQPEF
+333 GNLKYVKEPEPEF
-346 PSDFE
+346 PTDFE
-351 IFDPKVDLSTRAT
+351 VFDPKVDLSTRAT
-364 ASGVSGKKT
+364 SSGVQGKKT

-386 DIPSLEFSYFDVKSG
+386 EIPSLVFSYFDVKSG

-419 DDGSGNGGGAVDFSG
+419 NEGNAGGGAVDFSG
-434 TNQERIKVLGNDI
+434 TNQERIRVLGNDI
-447 RYLHNVDADNLDLGK
+447 RYLHSVDADRLDLGR
-462 INSETGKPEPLKPF
+462 IDPETGKPESLKPF
-476 FGTLGYWLFFLI
+476 YGTLAYWLFFLV

-523 RRLKDAKKALKEK
+523 RRLKAAKKALNAK
-536 DENTFYEAIHKAILG
+536 DENAFYEAIHKAILG

-565 QDTISETLQQHSV
+565 QDTVSEMLEKHSV
-578 PEETIKEVKDVLDT
+578 RPETIHDVKEVLDT

-611 KKTSNVIDRLESEIK
+611 KKTSKVIDRLESEIK

>member
-10 ILSFLTTAMVW
+10 ILSFLTTAIVW

-33 VAVGQRFRLE
+33 VAVGQQFRLE
-43 YTVTARASGISV
+43 YVVTARASGITV
-55 NLDDTGFDVLYGPS
+55 DLKDTGFDVLYGPT
-69 TSSSSYSSIV
+69 TSSSSSTSIV
-79 NGQMTSEITT
+79 NGQMSSEIRT

-112 DGKTLTSNSVAVK
+112 DGETLTSNSVSVK
-125 VLPEDKQSEAAA
+125 VLPADQQPE
-137 SQGSS
+137 GHSS
-142 ARSQQGGAQAKFNKD
+142 SSRSQQGGAQAKFNKD

-208 DTDNAQ
+208 DNDNAQ

-219 FKGANYQMYPLVKW
+219 FNGANYQMYPLVKW

-247 ASLKAN
+247 ATLTAN
-253 VAIVT
+253 VAIVS

-272 TENITVPLQSAARKV
+272 TENVAVPLRSAARKV
-287 NVKPLPAGKP
+287 NVKSLPAGKP
-297 ASYMNAVGNF
+297 SSYMNAVGNF
-307 NVKSELT
+307 NVKTVLT
-314 ANKVRTNDAVIY
+314 ADKVRANDAVIY

-333 GNLKYVKEPQPEF
+333 GNLKYVKEPEPEF
-346 PSDFE
+346 PTDFE
-351 IFDPKVDLSTRAT
+351 VFDPKVDLSTRST
-364 ASGVSGKKT
+364 SSGVQGKKT
-373 IEYTI
+373 IEYTV
-378 IPRHAGKF
+378 IPRHAGKYE
-386 DIPSLEFSYFDVKSG
+386 IPALEFSYFDVKSG

-419 DDGSGNGGGAVDFSG
+419 NESNTGGGAVDFTG
-434 TNQERIKVLGNDI
+434 TNQERIRVLGNDI
-447 RYLHNVDADNLDLGK
+447 RYLHSVDADRLGMGK
-462 INSETGKPEPLKPF
+462 INPETGKPEPLKPF
-476 FGTLGYWLFFLI
+476 FGTFAYWMFFLV
-488 PFLAFVILAFIYRRR
+488 PFIAFVILAFIYRRR

-523 RRLKDAKKALKEK
+523 RRLKTAKKALNAK
-536 DENTFYEAIHKAILG
+536 DENAFYEAIHKAILG

-565 QDTISETLQQHSV
+565 QDTVSEMLEKHSV
-578 PEETIKEVKDVLDT
+578 PATTIHEVKDVLDT

-611 KKTSNVIDRLESEIK
+611 KKTSKVIDRLESEIK

>member
-10 ILSFLTTAMVW
+10 ILTFLTTATMW
-21 ADTTFRAKAPSS
+21 AAPTFRAQAPGS
-33 VAVGQRFRLE
+33 VAVGQQFRLE
-43 YTVTARASGISV
+43 YVVTARASGISV
-55 NLDDTGFDVLYGPS
+55 DLKDTGFEVLYGPT
-69 TSSSSYSSIV
+69 TSSSSSTSIV
-79 NGQMTSEITT
+79 NGQMSSEVRT

-112 DGKTLTSNSVAVK
+112 DGETLTSNSVSVK
-125 VLPEDKQSEAAA
+125 VLPADQQPAGQS
-137 SQGSS
+137 SS

-165 SKTSAY
+165 SKTSVY

-183 WRNTQMGNPSDV
+183 WRNTQMSNPSDV

-208 DTDNAQ
+208 DNDNAQ

-219 FKGANYQMYPLVKW
+219 YNGANYQMYPLVKW
-233 LLFPSRSGELTIPA
+233 LLFPSRSGELTIPS
-247 ASLKAN
+247 ASLTAN
-253 VAIVT
+253 VAIVS

-272 TENITVPLQSAARKV
+272 TENVAVPLRSAARKV
-287 NVKPLPAGKP
+287 NVKALPAGKP
-297 ASYMNAVGNF
+297 ASYMNAVGSF
-307 NVKSELT
+307 NVKSVLT
-314 ANKVRTNDAVIY
+314 ADKVRANDAVIY

-333 GNLKYVKEPQPEF
+333 GNLKYVKEPEPEF
-346 PSDFE
+346 PTDFE
-351 IFDPKVDLSTRAT
+351 VFDPKVDLSTRAT
-364 ASGVSGKKT
+364 SSGVQGKKT

-386 DIPSLEFSYFDVKSG
+386 EIPSLVFSYFDVKSG

-419 DDGSGNGGGAVDFSG
+419 NEGNAGGGAVDFSG
-434 TNQERIKVLGNDI
+434 TNQERIRVLGNDI
-447 RYLHNVDADNLDLGK
+447 RYLHSVDADRLDLGR
-462 INSETGKPEPLKPF
+462 IDPETGKPEPLKPF
-476 FGTLGYWLFFLI
+476 YGTLAYWLFFLV

-523 RRLKDAKKALKEK
+523 RRLKAAKKALNAK
-536 DENTFYEAIHKAILG
+536 DENAFYEAIHKAILG

-565 QDTISETLQQHSV
+565 QDTVSEMLEKHSV
-578 PEETIKEVKDVLDT
+578 RPETIHDVKEVLDT

-611 KKTSNVIDRLESEIK
+611 KKTSKVIDRLESEIK

>member
-10 ILSFLTTAMVW
+10 ILTFLTTATMW
-21 ADTTFRAKAPSS
+21 AAPTFRAQAPGS
-33 VAVGQRFRLE
+33 VAVGQQFRLE
-43 YTVTARASGISV
+43 YVVTARASGISV
-55 NLDDTGFDVLYGPS
+55 DLKDTGFEVLYGPT
-69 TSSSSYSSIV
+69 TSSSSSTSIV
-79 NGQMTSEITT
+79 NGQMSSEVRT

-112 DGKTLTSNSVAVK
+112 DGETLTSNSVSVK
-125 VLPEDKQSEAAA
+125 VLPADQQPAGQS
-137 SQGSS
+137 SG

-183 WRNTQMGNPSDV
+183 WRNTQMSNPSDV

-208 DTDNAQ
+208 DNDNAQ

-219 FKGANYQMYPLVKW
+219 YNGANYQMYPLVKW
-233 LLFPSRSGELTIPA
+233 LLFPSRSGELTIPS
-247 ASLKAN
+247 ASLTAN
-253 VAIVT
+253 VAIVS

-272 TENITVPLQSAARKV
+272 TENVAVPLRSAARKV
-287 NVKPLPAGKP
+287 NVKALPAGKP
-297 ASYMNAVGNF
+297 ASYMNAVGSF
-307 NVKSELT
+307 NVKSVLT
-314 ANKVRTNDAVIY
+314 ADKVRANDAVIY

-333 GNLKYVKEPQPEF
+333 GNLKYVKEPEPEF
-346 PSDFE
+346 PTDFE
-351 IFDPKVDLSTRAT
+351 VFDPKVDLSTRAT
-364 ASGVSGKKT
+364 SSGVQGKKT

-386 DIPSLEFSYFDVKSG
+386 EIPSLVFSYFDVKSG

-419 DDGSGNGGGAVDFSG
+419 NEGNAGGGAVDFSG
-434 TNQERIKVLGNDI
+434 TNQERIRVLGNDI
-447 RYLHNVDADNLDLGK
+447 RYLHSVDADRLDLGR
-462 INSETGKPEPLKPF
+462 IDPETGKPEPLKPF
-476 FGTLGYWLFFLI
+476 YGTLAYWLFFLV

-523 RRLKDAKKALKEK
+523 RRLKAAKKALNAK
-536 DENTFYEAIHKAILG
+536 DENAFYEAIHKAILG

-565 QDTISETLQQHSV
+565 QDTVSEMLEKHSV
-578 PEETIKEVKDVLDT
+578 RPETIHDVKEVLDT
-592 CQFARYAPSTDSQ
+592 CQFAHF
-605 AMDVLY
+605 
-611 KKTSNVIDRLESEIK
+611 
-626 K
+626 

>member
-1 MRRKFLFTL
+1 M
-10 ILSFLTTAMVW
+10 MW
-21 ADTTFRAKAPSS
+21 AETTFRAKAPSS
-33 VAVGQRFRLE
+33 VAVGQQFRLE

-55 NLDDTGFDVLYGPS
+55 DLNETGFDVLYGPS
-69 TSSSSYSSIV
+69 TSSSSSTSIV
-79 NGQMTSEITT
+79 NGQMSSEVRT
-89 TFSYVLSATKEGT
+89 TFTYVLSATKEGT

-112 DGKTLTSNSVAVK
+112 DGETLTSNSVSVK
-125 VLPEDKQSEAAA
+125 VLPADKESEA
-137 SQGSS
+137 SGQSTG
-142 ARSQQGGAQAKFNKD
+142 ARGQQGGAQAKFNKN

-165 SKTSAY
+165 SKTTAY

-208 DTDNAQ
+208 NNDNAQ

-219 FKGANYQMYPLVKW
+219 YKGANYQMYPLVQW
-233 LLFPSRSGELTIPA
+233 LLFPTRSGELTIPEA
-247 ASLKAN
+247 TLKAN

-258 TRRTGGFF
+258 TRRSGGFF

-272 TENITVPLQSAARKV
+272 TENVVVPLQSAPRKV
-287 NVKPLPAGKP
+287 TVKPLPAGKP

-307 NVKSELT
+307 NIKSQLT
-314 ANKVRTNDAVIY
+314 ADKVRTNDAVIY
-326 RITIDGV
+326 RIIIDGV
-333 GNLKYVKEPQPEF
+333 GNLKYAKEPEPEF

-351 IFDPKVDLSTRAT
+351 VFDPKVDLSTRAT
-364 ASGVSGKKT
+364 SSGVSGKKT
-373 IEYTI
+373 IEYTV

-386 DIPSLEFSYFDVKSG
+386 EIPALEFSYFDVKSG
-401 QYKTIRTDSYTL
+401 QYKTDRTESFTL

-419 DDGSGNGGGAVDFSG
+419 DDASGNGSSAVDFSG

-447 RYLHNVDADNLDLGK
+447 RYLHNVDADKLDLGK

-476 FGTLGYWLFFLI
+476 FGTMAYWMFFLI
-488 PFLAFVILAFIYRRR
+488 PFLAFVILSFIYRRR

-536 DENTFYEAIHKAILG
+536 DENSFYEAIHKAIIG

-558 IPLSDLT
+558 IPLSDLN
-565 QDTISETLQQHSV
+565 QDTISETLEQHSV
-578 PEETIKEVKDVLDT
+578 PQETISQVKEVLDT
-592 CQFARYAPSTDSQ
+592 CQFARYAPSSDSQ
-605 AMDVLY
+605 AMDELY
-611 KKTSNVIDRLESEIK
+611 KKTSKVIDRLESEIK

>member
-10 ILSFLTTAMVW
+10 ILTFLTTATMW
-21 ADTTFRAKAPSS
+21 AAPTFRAQAPGS
-33 VAVGQRFRLE
+33 VAVGQQFRLE
-43 YTVTARASGISV
+43 YVVTARASGISV
-55 NLDDTGFDVLYGPS
+55 DLKDTGFEVLYGPT
-69 TSSSSYSSIV
+69 TSSSSSTSIV
-79 NGQMTSEITT
+79 NGQMSSEVRT

-112 DGKTLTSNSVAVK
+112 DGETLTSNSVSVK
-125 VLPEDKQSEAAA
+125 VLPADQQPAGQS
-137 SQGSS
+137 SS

-183 WRNTQMGNPSDV
+183 WRNTQMSNPSDV

-208 DTDNAQ
+208 DNDNAQ

-219 FKGANYQMYPLVKW
+219 YNGANYQMYPLVKW
-233 LLFPSRSGELTIPA
+233 LLFPSRSGELTIPS
-247 ASLKAN
+247 ASLTAN
-253 VAIVT
+253 VAIVS
-258 TRRTGGFF
+258 TRRSGGFF

-272 TENITVPLQSAARKV
+272 TENVAVPLRSVARKV
-287 NVKPLPAGKP
+287 NVKALPAGKP
-297 ASYMNAVGNF
+297 ASYMNAVGSF
-307 NVKSELT
+307 NVKSVLT
-314 ANKVRTNDAVIY
+314 ADKVRANDAVIY

-333 GNLKYVKEPQPEF
+333 GNLKYVKEPEPEF
-346 PSDFE
+346 PTDFE
-351 IFDPKVDLSTRAT
+351 VFDPKVDLSTRAT
-364 ASGVSGKKT
+364 SSGVQGKKT

-386 DIPSLEFSYFDVKSG
+386 EIPSLVFSYFDVKSG
-401 QYKTIRTDSYTL
+401 QYKTIRTDAYTL

-419 DDGSGNGGGAVDFSG
+419 NEGNAGSGAVDFSG
-434 TNQERIKVLGNDI
+434 TNQERIRVLGNDI
-447 RYLHNVDADNLDLGK
+447 RYLHSVDADRLDLGR
-462 INSETGKPEPLKPF
+462 IDHETGKPEPLKPF
-476 FGTLGYWLFFLI
+476 YGTLAYWLFFLV

-523 RRLKDAKKALKEK
+523 RRLKAAKKALNAK
-536 DENTFYEAIHKAILG
+536 DENAFYEAIHKAILG

-565 QDTISETLQQHSV
+565 QDTVSEMLEKHSV
-578 PEETIKEVKDVLDT
+578 RPETIHDVKEVLDT

-611 KKTSNVIDRLESEIK
+611 KKTSKVIDRLESEIK

>member
-10 ILSFLTTAMVW
+10 ILTFLTTATMW
-21 ADTTFRAKAPSS
+21 AAPTFRAQAPGS
-33 VAVGQRFRLE
+33 VAVGQQFRLE
-43 YTVTARASGISV
+43 YVVTARASGISV
-55 NLDDTGFDVLYGPS
+55 DLKDTGFEVLYGPT
-69 TSSSSYSSIV
+69 TSSSSSTSIV
-79 NGQMTSEITT
+79 NGQMSSEVRT

-112 DGKTLTSNSVAVK
+112 DGETLTSNSVSVK
-125 VLPEDKQSEAAA
+125 VLPADQQPAGQS
-137 SQGSS
+137 SS
-142 ARSQQGGAQAKFNKD
+142 ARSQQGGAQAKFDKD

-183 WRNTQMGNPSDV
+183 WRNTQMSNPSDV

-208 DTDNAQ
+208 DNDNAQ

-219 FKGANYQMYPLVKW
+219 YNGANYQMYPLVKW
-233 LLFPSRSGELTIPA
+233 LLFPSRSGELTIPS
-247 ASLKAN
+247 ASLTAN
-253 VAIVT
+253 VAIVS

-272 TENITVPLQSAARKV
+272 TENVAVPLRSAARKV
-287 NVKPLPAGKP
+287 NVKALPAGKP
-297 ASYMNAVGNF
+297 ASYMNAVGSF
-307 NVKSELT
+307 NVKSVLT
-314 ANKVRTNDAVIY
+314 ADKVRANDAVIY

-333 GNLKYVKEPQPEF
+333 GNLKYVKEPEPEF
-346 PSDFE
+346 PTDFE
-351 IFDPKVDLSTRAT
+351 VFDPKVDLSTRAT
-364 ASGVSGKKT
+364 SSGVQGKKT

-386 DIPSLEFSYFDVKSG
+386 EIPSLVFSYFDVKSG

-419 DDGSGNGGGAVDFSG
+419 NEGNAGGGAVDFSG
-434 TNQERIKVLGNDI
+434 TNQERIRVLGNDI
-447 RYLHNVDADNLDLGK
+447 RYLHSVDADRLDLGR
-462 INSETGKPEPLKPF
+462 IDPETGKPEPLKPF
-476 FGTLGYWLFFLI
+476 YGTLAYWLFFLV

-523 RRLKDAKKALKEK
+523 RRLKAAKKALNAK
-536 DENTFYEAIHKAILG
+536 DENAFYEAIHKAILG

-565 QDTISETLQQHSV
+565 QDTVSEMLEKHSV
-578 PEETIKEVKDVLDT
+578 RPKTIHDVKEVLDT

-611 KKTSNVIDRLESEIK
+611 KKTSKVIDRLESEIK

>member
-1 MRRKFLFTL
+1 
-10 ILSFLTTAMVW
+10 MVW

-33 VAVGQRFRLE
+33 VAVGQQFRLE
-43 YTVTARASGISV
+43 YVVTARASGITVDLKDS
-55 NLDDTGFDVLYGPS
+55 GFDVLYGPT
-69 TSSSSYSSIV
+69 TSSSSSTSIV
-79 NGQMTSEITT
+79 NGQMSSEVRT

-112 DGKTLTSNSVAVK
+112 DGQTLTSNSVSVR
-125 VLPEDKQSEAAA
+125 VLPADQQPEGS
-137 SQGSS
+137 SSS

-165 SKTSAY
+165 SKTSVY

-208 DTDNAQ
+208 DNDNAQ

-219 FKGANYQMYPLVKW
+219 FNGANYQMYPLVKW

-247 ASLKAN
+247 ASLTAN
-253 VAIVT
+253 VAIVS

-272 TENITVPLQSAARKV
+272 TENVAVPLRSAARKV
-287 NVKPLPAGKP
+287 NVKSLPAGKP
-297 ASYMNAVGNF
+297 TSYMNAVGNF
-307 NVKSELT
+307 NVKSVLT
-314 ANKVRTNDAVIY
+314 ADKVRANDAVIY
-326 RITIDGV
+326 RITIDGI

-346 PSDFE
+346 PTDFE
-351 IFDPKVDLSTRAT
+351 VFDPKVDLSTRAT
-364 ASGVSGKKT
+364 SSGVQGKKT
-373 IEYTI
+373 IEYTV
-378 IPRHAGKF
+378 IPRHAGKYE
-386 DIPSLEFSYFDVKSG
+386 IPALEFSYFDVKSG
-401 QYKTIRTDSYTL
+401 QYKTLRTESYTL

-419 DDGSGNGGGAVDFSG
+419 NDSSTGGAVDFTG
-434 TNQERIKVLGNDI
+434 TNQERIRVLGNDI
-447 RYLHNVDADNLDLGK
+447 RYLHSVDADALDLGK
-462 INSETGKPEPLKPF
+462 IDPATGKPEPLMPF
-476 FGTLGYWLFFLI
+476 FGTPAYWMFFLV
-488 PFLAFVILAFIYRRR
+488 PFLVFVILAFVYRRR

-523 RRLKDAKKALKEK
+523 RRLKEAKKALNAK
-536 DENTFYEAIHKAILG
+536 DENAFYEAIHKAILG

-565 QDTISETLQQHSV
+565 QDTVSEMLEQHSV
-578 PEETIKEVKDVLDT
+578 PQETIHEVKDVLDT

-611 KKTSNVIDRLESEIK
+611 KKTSKVIDRLESEIK

>member
-10 ILSFLTTAMVW
+10 ILSFLTTAIVW

-33 VAVGQRFRLE
+33 VAVGQQFRLE
-43 YTVTARASGISV
+43 YVVTARASGITV
-55 NLDDTGFDVLYGPS
+55 DLKDTGFDVLYGPT
-69 TSSSSYSSIV
+69 TSSSSSTSIV
-79 NGQMTSEITT
+79 NGQMSSEIRT

-112 DGKTLTSNSVAVK
+112 DGETLTSNSVSVK
-125 VLPEDKQSEAAA
+125 VLPADQQPE
-137 SQGSS
+137 GHSS
-142 ARSQQGGAQAKFNKD
+142 SSRSQQGGAQAKFNKD

-208 DTDNAQ
+208 DNDNAQ

-219 FKGANYQMYPLVKW
+219 FNGANYQMYPLVKW

-247 ASLKAN
+247 ATLTAN
-253 VAIVT
+253 VAIVS

-272 TENITVPLQSAARKV
+272 TENVAVPLRSAARKV
-287 NVKPLPAGKP
+287 NVKSLPAGKP
-297 ASYMNAVGNF
+297 SSYMNAVGNF
-307 NVKSELT
+307 NVKTVLT
-314 ANKVRTNDAVIY
+314 ADKVRANDAVIY

-333 GNLKYVKEPQPEF
+333 GNLKYVKEPEPEF
-346 PSDFE
+346 PTDFE
-351 IFDPKVDLSTRAT
+351 VFDPKVDLSTRST
-364 ASGVSGKKT
+364 SSGVQGKKT
-373 IEYTI
+373 IEYTV
-378 IPRHAGKF
+378 IPRHAGKYE
-386 DIPSLEFSYFDVKSG
+386 IPALEFSYFDVKSG

-419 DDGSGNGGGAVDFSG
+419 NESNTGGGAVDFTG
-434 TNQERIKVLGNDI
+434 TNQERIRVLGNDI
-447 RYLHNVDADNLDLGK
+447 RYLHSVDADRLDMGK
-462 INSETGKPEPLKPF
+462 INPETGKPEPLKPF
-476 FGTLGYWLFFLI
+476 FGTLAYWMFFLV

-523 RRLKDAKKALKEK
+523 RRLKTAKKALNAK
-536 DENTFYEAIHKAILG
+536 DENAFYEAIHKAILG

-565 QDTISETLQQHSV
+565 QDTVSEMLEKHSV
-578 PEETIKEVKDVLDT
+578 PATTIREVKDVLDT

-611 KKTSNVIDRLESEIK
+611 KKTSKVIDRLESEIK